1 MYWKTFF
8 FEKLDI
14 STGKEYKVSKE
25 HKKRVGIVLFVFFSL
40 FAISIAIAYIPALS
54 HLEMIFKILP
64 QTILYLFFGFS
75 MTYTQSHYNNKEAS
89 NGAKYVNITNPFL
102 KRILIP
108 KERTKDTDGYIK
120 VENRSKITISSLL
133 LYLFGVIVVIIIF
146 VMMLIPQVQTDGI
159 HVLTGGRLLHGD
171 TVITTINSIVV
182 YFSSLAFM
190 ILPLLVFFIRCIYFG
205 TKAKNK
211 TNSNLSN

>member
-1 MYWKTFF
+1 M
-8 FEKLDI
+8 
-14 STGKEYKVSKE
+14 SKYT
-25 HKKRVGIVLFVFFSL
+25 KKRAVIVLLVFL
-40 FAISIAIAYIPALS
+40 CLIAVCIAISYLPALS
-54 HLEMIFKILP
+54 HLEMIFRILP
-64 QTILYLFFGFS
+64 QTILYLFLGFTI
-75 MTYTQSHYNNKEAS
+75 TYIQSHYNNKEAS

-133 LYLFGVIVVIIIF
+133 LYLIGIIIVINIF
-146 VMMLIPQVQTDGI
+146 LMMLIPQVQTKEI
-159 HVLTGGRLLHGD
+159 HVLIGGRLSHGD
-171 TVITTINSIVV
+171 VVINTINSIVV

-190 ILPLLVFFIRCIYFG
+190 ILPLLVFFARCIYFG
-205 TKAKNK
+205 ARAKNK

>member
-1 MYWKTFF
+1 M
-8 FEKLDI
+8 
-14 STGKEYKVSKE
+14 SKK
-25 HKKRVGIVLFVFFSL
+25 HRKRVAIVLFVFFSW

-64 QTILYLFFGFS
+64 QTILYLFFGFAI
-75 MTYTQSHYNNKEAS
+75 TYTQSHYNNKEAS
-89 NGAKYVNITNPFL
+89 NGAKYVSITNPFL

-133 LYLFGVIVVIIIF
+133 LYLFGLIVVIIIF

-159 HVLTGGRLLHGD
+159 HVLTGGRLSHGD

>member
-1 MYWKTFF
+1 M
-8 FEKLDI
+8 
-14 STGKEYKVSKE
+14 SKE

-75 MTYTQSHYNNKEAS
+75 ITYTQSHYNNKEAS

-146 VMMLIPQVQTDGI
+146 VMMLIPQMQTEGI
-159 HVLTGGRLLHGD
+159 HVLIGGRLSHGD
-171 TVITTINSIVV
+171 AVINTINSIVV
-182 YFSSLAFM
+182 YFSSLVFM
-190 ILPLLVFFIRCIYFG
+190 ILPLLVFFVRGIYFG

>member
-1 MYWKTFF
+1 M
-8 FEKLDI
+8 
-14 STGKEYKVSKE
+14 SKYT
-25 HKKRVGIVLFVFFSL
+25 KKRAVIVLLVYL
-40 FAISIAIAYIPALS
+40 CIIAVCIAVAYIPTLS

-64 QTILYLFFGFS
+64 QTILYLFFGFGI
-75 MTYTQSHYNNKEAS
+75 TYTQSHYNNKEAS
-89 NGAKYVNITNPFL
+89 NGAKYVSITNPFL

-133 LYLFGVIVVIIIF
+133 LYLIGIIIVINIF
-146 VMMLIPQVQTDGI
+146 VMMLIPQVQTEEI
-159 HVLTGGRLLHGD
+159 RVLIGGRLSHGALVIN
-171 TVITTINSIVV
+171 TVNSIVV

-190 ILPLLVFFIRCIYFG
+190 ILPLLVFFAKCIYFWAR
-205 TKAKNK
+205 AKNK

>member
-1 MYWKTFF
+1 M
-8 FEKLDI
+8 
-14 STGKEYKVSKE
+14 SKE

-75 MTYTQSHYNNKEAS
+75 ITYTQSHYNNKEAS

-133 LYLFGVIVVIIIF
+133 LYLIGVIVVINIF

-159 HVLTGGRLLHGD
+159 HVLTGGRLSHGD

-205 TKAKNK
+205 TKAKK
-211 TNSNLSN
+211 

>member
-1 MYWKTFF
+1 M
-8 FEKLDI
+8 
-14 STGKEYKVSKE
+14 SKE

-54 HLEMIFKILP
+54 HLEMIFTILP
-64 QTILYLFFGFS
+64 QTILYLFFGFTI
-75 MTYTQSHYNNKEAS
+75 TYTQSHYNNKEAS

-108 KERTKDTDGYIK
+108 KERTKDADGYIK

-133 LYLFGVIVVIIIF
+133 LYLFGVIIVINIF
-146 VMMLIPQVQTDGI
+146 VMMLIPQVQTEGI
-159 HVLTGGRLLHGD
+159 HVLIGGRLSHGD
-171 TVITTINSIVV
+171 AVINTINSIVV
-182 YFSSLAFM
+182 YFSSLVFM
-190 ILPLLVFFIRCIYFG
+190 ILPLLVFFARGIYFG
-205 TKAKNK
+205 AKAKNK

>member
-14 STGKEYKVSKE
+14 SAGKEYKVSKE

-75 MTYTQSHYNNKEAS
+75 ITYTQSHYNNKEAS

-133 LYLFGVIVVIIIF
+133 LYLFGLIVVIIIF
-146 VMMLIPQVQTDGI
+146 VMMLIPQVQTDEI
-159 HVLTGGRLLHGD
+159 HVLTGGRLSHGD

-205 TKAKNK
+205 TKAKK
-211 TNSNLSN
+211 

>member
-1 MYWKTFF
+1 M
-8 FEKLDI
+8 
-14 STGKEYKVSKE
+14 SKYT
-25 HKKRVGIVLFVFFSL
+25 KKRAVIVLLVFL
-40 FAISIAIAYIPALS
+40 CLIAVCIAIAYIPTLS

-64 QTILYLFFGFS
+64 QTVLYLFFGFVI
-75 MTYTQSHYNNKEAS
+75 TYTQSHYNNKEAS
-89 NGAKYVNITNPFL
+89 NGAKYVSITNPFL

-133 LYLFGVIVVIIIF
+133 LYLIGIIIVINIF
-146 VMMLIPQVQTDGI
+146 VMMLIPQVQTEEI
-159 HVLTGGRLLHGD
+159 HVLIGGRLSHGD
-171 TVITTINSIVV
+171 VVINTINSIVV

-190 ILPLLVFFIRCIYFG
+190 ILPLLVFFARCIYFG
-205 TKAKNK
+205 ARAKNK

>member
-1 MYWKTFF
+1 M
-8 FEKLDI
+8 
-14 STGKEYKVSKE
+14 SKK
-25 HKKRVGIVLFVFFSL
+25 HKKRVAIVLFAFLSL
-40 FAISIAIAYIPALS
+40 FVISIAISYIPTLS

-64 QTILYLFFGFS
+64 QTILYLFFGFTI
-75 MTYTQSHYNNKEAS
+75 TYTQSHYNNKEAS
-89 NGAKYVNITNPFL
+89 NGAKYVSITNPFL

-133 LYLFGVIVVIIIF
+133 LYLIGIIIVINIL
-146 VMMLIPQVQTDGI
+146 VMMLIPQVQTEEI
-159 HVLTGGRLLHGD
+159 HVSIGGRLWNGYV
-171 TVITTINSIVV
+171 VINTINSIVV

-190 ILPLLVFFIRCIYFG
+190 ILPLLVFFIRCVYFG
-205 TKAKNK
+205 TKARKK

>member
-1 MYWKTFF
+1 MFV
-8 FEKLDI
+8 I
-14 STGKEYKVSKE
+14 SAGKEYKMSKE

-40 FAISIAIAYIPALS
+40 FAIRFAISIAIAYIPALS
-54 HLEMIFKILP
+54 HLEMIFTILP
-64 QTILYLFFGFS
+64 QTILYLFFGFTI
-75 MTYTQSHYNNKEAS
+75 TYTQSHYNNKEAS

-133 LYLFGVIVVIIIF
+133 LYLIGIIIVINIF
-146 VMMLIPQVQTDGI
+146 VMMLIPQVQTEEI
-159 HVLTGGRLLHGD
+159 RVLIGGRLSHGALVIN
-171 TVITTINSIVV
+171 TVNSIVV

-190 ILPLLVFFIRCIYFG
+190 ILPLLVFFARCIYFG
-205 TKAKNK
+205 ARAKNK

>member
-1 MYWKTFF
+1 MFV
-8 FEKLDI
+8 I
-14 STGKEYKVSKE
+14 SAGKEYKMSKE

-54 HLEMIFKILP
+54 HLEMIFRILP
-64 QTILYLFFGFS
+64 QTILYLFFGFVI
-75 MTYTQSHYNNKEAS
+75 TYTQSHYNNKEAS
-89 NGAKYVNITNPFL
+89 NGARYVSITNPFL

-120 VENRSKITISSLL
+120 VENRIKITISSLL
-133 LYLFGVIVVIIIF
+133 LYLIGIIIVINIF
-146 VMMLIPQVQTDGI
+146 LMMLIPQVQTEGI
-159 HVLTGGRLLHGD
+159 HVLIGGRLSHGD
-171 TVITTINSIVV
+171 VVINTINSIVV

-190 ILPLLVFFIRCIYFG
+190 ILPLLVFFARCIYFG
-205 TKAKNK
+205 ARAKNK

>member
-1 MYWKTFF
+1 M
-8 FEKLDI
+8 
-14 STGKEYKVSKE
+14 SKE
-25 HKKRVGIVLFVFFSL
+25 HKKRVGIVLFVFSL

-64 QTILYLFFGFS
+64 QAILYLFFGFTI
-75 MTYTQSHYNNKEAS
+75 TYTQSHYNNKEAS

-133 LYLFGVIVVIIIF
+133 LYLFGVIIVINIF
-146 VMMLIPQVQTDGI
+146 VMMLIPQVQTEGI
-159 HVLTGGRLLHGD
+159 HVLIGGRLSHRNA
-171 TVITTINSIVV
+171 VINTINSIVV
-182 YFSSLAFM
+182 YFSSLVFM
-190 ILPLLVFFIRCIYFG
+190 ILPPLVFFARSIYFG
-205 TKAKNK
+205 AKAKNK

>member
-1 MYWKTFF
+1 M
-8 FEKLDI
+8 
-14 STGKEYKVSKE
+14 SKE

-64 QTILYLFFGFS
+64 QSIFYLFFGFTI
-75 MTYTQSHYNNKEAS
+75 TYTQSHYNNKEAS

-133 LYLFGVIVVIIIF
+133 LYLFGVIIVINIF
-146 VMMLIPQVQTDGI
+146 VMMLIPQVQTEGI
-159 HVLTGGRLLHGD
+159 HVLIGGRLSHRNA
-171 TVITTINSIVV
+171 VINTINSIVV
-182 YFSSLAFM
+182 YFSSLVFM
-190 ILPLLVFFIRCIYFG
+190 ILPLLVFFVRGIYLG

>member
-25 HKKRVGIVLFVFFSL
+25 HKKRVGIVLFVFSL
-40 FAISIAIAYIPALS
+40 FAISIAIAYIPTLS

-64 QTILYLFFGFS
+64 QTILYLFFGFTI
-75 MTYTQSHYNNKEAS
+75 TYTQSHYNNKEAS
-89 NGAKYVNITNPFL
+89 NGAKYVNIKNPFL

-120 VENRSKITISSLL
+120 VENRSKITILSLL
-133 LYLFGVIVVIIIF
+133 LYLFGVIIVINIF
-146 VMMLIPQVQTDGI
+146 VMMLIPQVQTEGI
-159 HVLTGGRLLHGD
+159 HVLIGGRLSHRNA
-171 TVITTINSIVV
+171 VINTINSIVV
-182 YFSSLAFM
+182 YFSSLVFM
-190 ILPLLVFFIRCIYFG
+190 ILPPLVFFIRCIYFG

>member
-1 MYWKTFF
+1 M
-8 FEKLDI
+8 
-14 STGKEYKVSKE
+14 SKE

-75 MTYTQSHYNNKEAS
+75 ITYTQSHYNNKEAS

-133 LYLFGVIVVIIIF
+133 LYLFGLIVVIIIF

-159 HVLTGGRLLHGD
+159 HVLTGGRLSHGD